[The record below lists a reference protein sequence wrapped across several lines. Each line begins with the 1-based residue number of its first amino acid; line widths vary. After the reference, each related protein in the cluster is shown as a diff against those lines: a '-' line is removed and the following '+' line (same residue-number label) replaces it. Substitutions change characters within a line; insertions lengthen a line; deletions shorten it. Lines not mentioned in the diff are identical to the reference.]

1 MSGLEHQVAIDIS
14 RALNLV
20 NANDLLAR
28 QVIQIARNHKQVGGF
43 VKGKELFDD
52 IRRDL
57 PTLQNEALTTHSFY
71 PLKNSMRGIWKVQG

>member
-43 VKGKELFDD
+43 VKG
-52 IRRDL
+52 
-57 PTLQNEALTTHSFY
+57 
-71 PLKNSMRGIWKVQG
+71 

>member
-28 QVIQIARNHKQVGGF
+28 QVIQIARNHKQAGGF
-43 VKGKELFDD
+43 VKGKRIVFST
-52 IRRDL
+52 IRDL
-57 PTLQNEALTTHSFY
+57 CPHENQKPGSPNHIFLYSS
-71 PLKNSMRGIWKVQG
+71 K